1 MRIVISSSAARHF
14 NGRILV
20 YHGSTRNVVSRALYC
35 AFSYQAII
43 KCLIMGSGAIQGEL
57 WGLAAERW
65 ANEQERTARPL
76 WLDVLDALGAGSGM
90 HLFDA
95 GCGSGAGSV
104 DAVARRCRVT
114 GADASEALIAI
125 ARRRLPD
132 ARFDVCDL
140 ESLPYEDASFDATM
154 AINSVFY
161 CEDQAA
167 AMRELRRVTRP
178 GGLVAVTAWGPPDEC
193 EMRDIFAAVAST
205 QPPPPPG
212 TAGPALSDPGA
223 LEQSL
228 INAGLKPHKSG
239 RSDCPFEYDDVDSAW
254 SAQSASSPV
263 QRAIRTA
270 GEVPVR
276 RAFCDAAA
284 KYAQPDGR
292 VVFQNVFLWAVGER
306 Q

>member
-1 MRIVISSSAARHF
+1 
-14 NGRILV
+14 
-20 YHGSTRNVVSRALYC
+20 
-35 AFSYQAII
+35 
-43 KCLIMGSGAIQGEL
+43 MGSGAIQGEL

-76 WLDVLDALGAGSGM
+76 WLDVLDALGAGPGT

-104 DAVARRCRVT
+104 DATARGCRVT

-132 ARFDVCDL
+132 AHFDVCDL
-140 ESLPYEDASFDATM
+140 ELLPYADESFDATM

-167 AMRELRRVTRP
+167 AMRELCRVTRR
-178 GGLVAVTAWGPPDEC
+178 GGQVAVTAWGPTEEC
-193 EMRDIFAAVAST
+193 EMRDIFAATSRFM
-205 QPPPPPG
+205 PPPPPG
-212 TAGPALSDPGA
+212 ANTGPALSESGV

-228 INAGLKPHKSG
+228 SAAGLVPRKIG
-239 RSDCPFEYDDVDSAW
+239 RSQCPFEYDNVEAAW
-254 SAQSASSPV
+254 SAQSASGPV
-263 QRAIRTA
+263 QRAIRTT
-270 GEVPVR
+270 GEEPVR

-284 KYAQPDGR
+284 KYVQSDGR

-306 Q
+306 H